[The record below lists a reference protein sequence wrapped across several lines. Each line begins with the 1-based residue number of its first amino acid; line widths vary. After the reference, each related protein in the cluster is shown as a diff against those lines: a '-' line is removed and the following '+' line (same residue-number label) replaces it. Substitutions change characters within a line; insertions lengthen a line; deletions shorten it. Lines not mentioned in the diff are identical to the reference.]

1 MIKKL
6 TSTMN
11 QSLIPKDNAPLVF
24 VNQDNDISAFTED
37 TTQVTKVEKKAKKE
51 TLSFLPIAAAIIFG
65 VVYMIPFWRTDPISH
80 SCFALLCAIA
90 FLWSTE
96 GIPAYAAAYI
106 VPLVGVWLG
115 LGYDKAKGKRIP
127 ASTLAS
133 TFAWRFMDPI
143 IFVFL
148 GSMTMSECLS
158 KLNITDRVS
167 RIVFKRLS
175 KQPKFIL
182 LTLMLLNWVIAAFL
196 SNVASTTL
204 VLTFSMPIIRS
215 LDPDDPFIKAILF
228 GIAWSGNAGGMPTTI
243 ASPQNILA
251 VKYVKDSSPTT
262 ISFVQWMYFGIPC
275 SIVLLVLEWIY
286 LLFVFKPQRSQIYV
300 GETAAEYEKWGVKHT
315 FASIITVMTITLWTL
330 NETFPKVLGNVG
342 ITSMIPVVTFFG
354 SGMLTVQDFHTIRW
368 STLALMGG
376 GLALGEAMKISGL
389 LDLVAKVSESI
400 LGGISLWPLLLIF
413 LIIEALLASL
423 INSTSAAAI
432 LYPVIAVMGA
442 PTNHPNLLVAL
453 SALIV
458 SGAQL
463 FHISSFPNALMSG
476 VCRHKPGNGEE
487 VTQITFLQGS
497 EYFKYGWPTVVAGI
511 AIVSSVGFFITKL
524 LKL

>member
-1 MIKKL
+1 
-6 TSTMN
+6 MN
-11 QSLIPKDNAPLVF
+11 QSLLPKENAPLVF
-24 VNQDNDISAFTED
+24 VNQDNDISAFTEES
-37 TTQVTKVEKKAKKE
+37 TSTTKVEKKAKKE
-51 TLSFLPIAAAIIFG
+51 RLSFLPISAALIFG
-65 VVYMIPFWRTDPISH
+65 VVYMLPFWKLDPISH

-106 VPLVGVWLG
+106 VPLIGVWLG
-115 LGYDKAKGKRIP
+115 LGYDKNTGKRIP
-127 ASTLAS
+127 AATLAS

-167 RIVFKRLS
+167 RLVFRRLS

-182 LTLMLLNWVIAAFL
+182 LTLMLLNWAIAAFL

-251 VKYVKDSSPTT
+251 VKYVHDNTPIS
-262 ISFVQWMYFGIPC
+262 ISFLFWMYFGVPC
-275 SIVLLVLEWIY
+275 SLVILFLEWGY
-286 LLFVFKPQRSQIYV
+286 LLLRFKPQRSQIYV
-300 GETAAEYEKWGVKHT
+300 GETAAEYEKWGIKHT
-315 FASIITVMTITLWTL
+315 FASIITVSTITLWTL

-389 LDLVAKVSESI
+389 LDLVAKVSGSL
-400 LGGISLWPLLLIF
+400 LGGIPLWPLLLIF
-413 LIIEALLASL
+413 LFIEAVLASL

-442 PTNHPNLLVAL
+442 PTHHPNLMVAL
-453 SALIV
+453 SALMV

-487 VTQITFLQGS
+487 VTQITFLEGS
-497 EYFKYGWPTVVAGI
+497 EYFKYGWPTVLAGI
-511 AIVSSVGFFITKL
+511 FVVASIGYFIAKIKL
-524 LKL
+524 